1 MKNIKDELQRFLA
14 ETPPAGQV
22 SVLHPYKEIVAE
34 LYVRNYT
41 QEQIAG
47 FFCRLNIEVSREA
60 VGVFIRKHIAKKFD
74 ALRSKVNSPLSVNES
89 TAPPQKEINDNKDKI
104 EQIELP
110 VMLTQQR
117 KKFQFYPTGQS
128 QNQEITP

>member
-1 MKNIKDELQRFLA
+1 MKNIKDELHRFLA

-60 VGVFIRKHIAKKFD
+60 VGVFIRKHIAKKLD
-74 ALRSKVNSPLSVNES
+74 ALRSKINSPLSVNE
-89 TAPPQKEINDNKDKI
+89 AIEPPHKEINDNKDKTDSK
-104 EQIELP
+104 EFP
-110 VMLTQQR
+110 FMLTQQK
-117 KKFQFYPTGQS
+117 KKFQHDPTGQS
-128 QNQEITP
+128 QNQEIIP